1 MKRAKAKTRDPK
13 SNHGSEKVDA
23 TILKVLGRSHKRMV
37 PERKDKKV
45 PKGEVA
51 GPIWRHGMREE
62 RHEHCPGKGQK
73 VKKWGGKT
81 KTVEM
86 EQPLEKQPMEQQV
99 MEEKQP
105 CVEEGCVEQPCFAF
119 DLGADYEAEGGHCG
133 QGQQPPPTRHQAP

>member
-1 MKRAKAKTRDPK
+1 
-13 SNHGSEKVDA
+13 
-23 TILKVLGRSHKRMV
+23 
-37 PERKDKKV
+37 
-45 PKGEVA
+45 
-51 GPIWRHGMREE
+51 MREE

-133 QGQQPPPTRHQAP
+133 QGDGAVALAWPLGPDCDGEAELARPLSNQTLLEPTPPCQVRTK